1 VKVVILRGISGSG
14 KSTLAKKL
22 AQDFCTENR
31 GGWATIVSADRYFL
45 DDKGVYCFDASK
57 LSKAHGECLRNFA
70 KSVYDRSDDMII
82 VDNTNTTALEI
93 APYAQLALAFGHEV
107 SVITVECDIETAVA
121 RNVHSV
127 PRVVIINQFKR
138 LEAETKKLY
147 KTWNPS
153 VWCGE

>member
-1 VKVVILRGISGSG
+1 MKVVILRGISGSG
-14 KSTLAKKL
+14 KSTLAAKL
-22 AQDFCTENR
+22 FKVLADSAPR
-31 GGWATIVSADRYFL
+31 GWCSIVSADNYFTKL
-45 DDKGVYCFDASK
+45 NGDYVFDASK
-57 LSKAHGECLRNFA
+57 LGEAHKACLRGFHNRLGM
-70 KSVYDRSDDMII
+70 VDQDLLI

-107 SVITVECDIETAVA
+107 NVITVECDIETAVA